1 METTIFMNGQSQAVR
16 IPKEF
21 RLNGRVCEIQKR
33 GKDLIIREK
42 PKQSWSDFFKNYQ
55 GAPDF
60 ETERN
65 HSTGRD
71 IDL

>member
-21 RLNGRVCEIQKR
+21 RLNGHVCEILKR
-33 GKDLIIREK
+33 SKELIIREK

-55 GAPDF
+55 GFPDF
-60 ETERN
+60 EIERN
-65 HSTGRD
+65 HSAPRN